1 MLSNEISN
9 EIQHIE
15 QETINNTLLPAIS
28 LNTLKN
34 RLKNTLK
41 NRLKS
46 IYIKYIKNIS
56 NKFLTI
62 NLHITIMIIFELYF
76 YFTIVILIEREK
88 FLKKINTIFET
99 TNPLQLNYIQ
109 ERLVS
114 QIITENNEISDELYE
129 QYIYSNELQKQ
140 LLEHLLYK
148 SIGMSIMSSIPTFIF
163 ILNAVYHRKLIEWYW
178 IIIENLLMFLLLG
191 IFEYLFFINIV
202 LKYDPITNDEVK
214 YLLNIQFIRYLNETL
229 NI

>member
-9 EIQHIE
+9 EIQHID
-15 QETINNTLLPAIS
+15 QEIINNNLLPDIS
-28 LNTLKN
+28 LNILNTLK
-34 RLKNTLK
+34 KK
-41 NRLKS
+41 IIS

-109 ERLVS
+109 EKLVS
-114 QIITENNEISDELYE
+114 QIIIENNAVSDKLYQ
-129 QYIYSNELQKQ
+129 QYIYSNEVQKQ

-163 ILNAVYHRKLIEWYW
+163 TLNAIYHRKIIEWYW

-202 LKYDPITNDEVK
+202 LKYDPITNDELK

>member
-9 EIQHIE
+9 EIQHID
-15 QETINNTLLPAIS
+15 QEIINNNLLPDIS
-28 LNTLKN
+28 LNILNTLK
-34 RLKNTLK
+34 KK
-41 NRLKS
+41 IIS

-109 ERLVS
+109 EKLVS
-114 QIITENNEISDELYE
+114 QIIIENNAISDKLYQ
-129 QYIYSNELQKQ
+129 QYIYSNEVQKQ

-163 ILNAVYHRKLIEWYW
+163 TLNAIYHRKIIEWYW

-202 LKYDPITNDEVK
+202 LKYDPITNDELK

>member
-9 EIQHIE
+9 EIQHID
-15 QETINNTLLPAIS
+15 QEIINNNLLPDIS
-28 LNTLKN
+28 LNILNTLK
-34 RLKNTLK
+34 KK
-41 NRLKS
+41 IIS

-76 YFTIVILIEREK
+76 YFSIVILIEREK

-109 ERLVS
+109 EKLVS
-114 QIITENNEISDELYE
+114 QIIIENNAVSDKLYQ
-129 QYIYSNELQKQ
+129 QYIYSNEVQKQ

-163 ILNAVYHRKLIEWYW
+163 TLNAIYHRKIIEWYW
-178 IIIENLLMFLLLG
+178 IIIENLLMFFLLG

>member
-1 MLSNEISN
+1 MLSNEIQQ
-9 EIQHIE
+9 ID
-15 QETINNTLLPAIS
+15 QETINNNLLTDIS
-28 LNTLKN
+28 LNTLKK
-34 RLKNTLK
+34 RLN
-41 NRLKS
+41 S
-46 IYIKYIKNIS
+46 IYIKYIKNIKKIS

-76 YFTIVILIEREK
+76 YFSIVILIEREK

-114 QIITENNEISDELYE
+114 QIIIENNVISDKLYQ

-163 ILNAVYHRKLIEWYW
+163 TLNAIYHRKIIEWYW

-202 LKYDPITNDEVK
+202 LKYDPITNDELK

-229 NI
+229 NS

>member
-9 EIQHIE
+9 EIQHID
-15 QETINNTLLPAIS
+15 QEIINNNLLPDIS
-28 LNTLKN
+28 LNILNTLK
-34 RLKNTLK
+34 KK
-41 NRLKS
+41 IIS

-109 ERLVS
+109 EKLVS
-114 QIITENNEISDELYE
+114 QIIIENNAVSDKLYQ
-129 QYIYSNELQKQ
+129 QYIYSNEVQKQ

-163 ILNAVYHRKLIEWYW
+163 TLNAIYHRKIIEWYW
-178 IIIENLLMFLLLG
+178 IIIENILMFLLLG

-202 LKYDPITNDEVK
+202 LKYDPITNDELK

>member
-9 EIQHIE
+9 EIQHID
-15 QETINNTLLPAIS
+15 QEIINNNLLPDIS
-28 LNTLKN
+28 LNILNTLK
-34 RLKNTLK
+34 KK
-41 NRLKS
+41 IIS
-46 IYIKYIKNIS
+46 IYIKDIKNIS

-99 TNPLQLNYIQ
+99 NNPLQLNYIQ
-109 ERLVS
+109 ETLVS
-114 QIITENNEISDELYE
+114 QIIAENNIITDELYQ
-129 QYIYSNELQKQ
+129 QYIYSNELQKK

-148 SIGMSIMSSIPTFIF
+148 SIGMSMIASIPKLIF
-163 ILNAVYHRKLIEWYW
+163 ALNAVYHRKIIEWYW
-178 IIIENLLMFLLLG
+178 IIIENILMFLLLG

-202 LKYDPITNDEVK
+202 LKYDPITNDELK
-214 YLLNIQFIRYLNETL
+214 YLLNVQFIRYLNETL
-229 NI
+229 NS

>member
-9 EIQHIE
+9 EIQHID
-15 QETINNTLLPAIS
+15 QEIINNNLLPDIS
-28 LNTLKN
+28 LNILNTLK
-34 RLKNTLK
+34 KK
-41 NRLKS
+41 IIS

-76 YFTIVILIEREK
+76 YFSIVILIEREK

-109 ERLVS
+109 EKLVS
-114 QIITENNEISDELYE
+114 QIIIENNAISDKLYQ
-129 QYIYSNELQKQ
+129 QYIYSNEVQKQ

-163 ILNAVYHRKLIEWYW
+163 TLNAIYHRKIIEWYW

-202 LKYDPITNDEVK
+202 LKYDPITNDELK

>member
-9 EIQHIE
+9 EIQHID
-15 QETINNTLLPAIS
+15 QEIINNNLLPDIS
-28 LNTLKN
+28 LNILNTLK
-34 RLKNTLK
+34 KK
-41 NRLKS
+41 IIS

-76 YFTIVILIEREK
+76 YFSIVILIEREK

-114 QIITENNEISDELYE
+114 QIIIENNVISDKLYQ

-163 ILNAVYHRKLIEWYW
+163 TLNAIYHRKIIEWYW
-178 IIIENLLMFLLLG
+178 IIIENLLMFILLG

-202 LKYDPITNDEVK
+202 LKYDPITNDELK

-229 NI
+229 NS

>member
-9 EIQHIE
+9 EIQHID
-15 QETINNTLLPAIS
+15 QEIINNNLLPDIS
-28 LNTLKN
+28 LNILNTLK
-34 RLKNTLK
+34 KK
-41 NRLKS
+41 IIS

-76 YFTIVILIEREK
+76 YFSIVILIEREK

-114 QIITENNEISDELYE
+114 QIIIENNVISDKLYQ

-163 ILNAVYHRKLIEWYW
+163 TLNAIYHRKIIEWYW

-202 LKYDPITNDEVK
+202 LKYDPITNDELK

>member
-9 EIQHIE
+9 EIQHID
-15 QETINNTLLPAIS
+15 QEIINNNLLPDIS
-28 LNTLKN
+28 LNILNTLK
-34 RLKNTLK
+34 KK
-41 NRLKS
+41 IIS

-76 YFTIVILIEREK
+76 YFSIVILIEREK

-114 QIITENNEISDELYE
+114 QIIIENNVISDKLYQ

-163 ILNAVYHRKLIEWYW
+163 TLNAIYHRKIIEWYW
-178 IIIENLLMFLLLG
+178 IIIENLLMFFLLG

-202 LKYDPITNDEVK
+202 LKYDPITNDELK

-229 NI
+229 NS

>member
-1 MLSNEISN
+1 
-9 EIQHIE
+9 
-15 QETINNTLLPAIS
+15 
-28 LNTLKN
+28 
-34 RLKNTLK
+34 
-41 NRLKS
+41 
-46 IYIKYIKNIS
+46 
-56 NKFLTI
+56 
-62 NLHITIMIIFELYF
+62 MIIFELYF

-109 ERLVS
+109 EKLVS
-114 QIITENNEISDELYE
+114 QIIIENNAVSDKLYQ
-129 QYIYSNELQKQ
+129 QYIYSNEVQKQ

-163 ILNAVYHRKLIEWYW
+163 TLNAIYHRKIIEWYW
-178 IIIENLLMFLLLG
+178 IIIENLLMFFLLG

-202 LKYDPITNDEVK
+202 LKYDPITNDELK

>member
-1 MLSNEISN
+1 MLSNEIQQ
-9 EIQHIE
+9 ID
-15 QETINNTLLPAIS
+15 QETINNNLLTDIS
-28 LNTLKN
+28 LNTLKK
-34 RLKNTLK
+34 RLN
-41 NRLKS
+41 S
-46 IYIKYIKNIS
+46 IYIKYIKNIKKIS

-76 YFTIVILIEREK
+76 YFSIVILIEREK

-114 QIITENNEISDELYE
+114 QIIIENNVISDKLYQ

-163 ILNAVYHRKLIEWYW
+163 TLNAIYHRKIIEWYW

-191 IFEYLFFINIV
+191 IFEYIFFINIV
-202 LKYDPITNDEVK
+202 LKYDPITNDELK

-229 NI
+229 NS